1 MLIKLRN
8 LILLQRSGSY
18 FKFNFISLQLFFIL
32 SRFLMNCLK
41 MNPNLL
47 IKKIDIKLRN
57 FNYNF
62 LDIVKG
68 YNLPAE
74 IYYNYFLSIEEFK
87 LKNLWNHI
95 ITNWNKMKCDL
106 RENDNFLDSEYSKK
120 EFHQIHTKMN
130 DNDLNELLIDF
141 IDNNHLK
148 CFFVC
153 NSIQNYITP
162 K

>member
-1 MLIKLRN
+1 
-8 LILLQRSGSY
+8 
-18 FKFNFISLQLFFIL
+18 
-32 SRFLMNCLK
+32 MNCLK
-41 MNPNLL
+41 MDPNLL
-47 IKKIDIKLRN
+47 IKKIDINLRD

-62 LDIVKG
+62 LDIVKE
-68 YNLPAE
+68 YNFSVE
-74 IYYNYFLSIEEFK
+74 IYYNYFLSSEKFK

-95 ITNWNKMKCDL
+95 IIKWNQMEYDL
-106 RENDNFLDSEYSKK
+106 RENDDFLDSEYSKN
-120 EFHQIHTKMN
+120 EYHQIHTKMN
-130 DNDLNELLIDF
+130 DNDLNELLINF

>member
-1 MLIKLRN
+1 ME
-8 LILLQRSGSY
+8 
-18 FKFNFISLQLFFIL
+18 
-32 SRFLMNCLK
+32 
-41 MNPNLL
+41 PNLL
-47 IKKIDIKLRN
+47 IKKIDINLRD

-62 LDIVKG
+62 LDIVKE
-68 YNLPAE
+68 YNFSVE
-74 IYYNYFLSIEEFK
+74 IYYNYFLSIEKFK

-95 ITNWNKMKCDL
+95 IIKWNQMEYDL
-106 RENDNFLDSEYSKK
+106 RENDDFLDSEYSKN
-120 EFHQIHTKMN
+120 EYHQIHTKMN
-130 DNDLNELLIDF
+130 DNDLNELLINF

>member
-1 MLIKLRN
+1 
-8 LILLQRSGSY
+8 
-18 FKFNFISLQLFFIL
+18 
-32 SRFLMNCLK
+32 

-130 DNDLNELLIDF
+130 DNDLNELF

>member
-1 MLIKLRN
+1 
-8 LILLQRSGSY
+8 
-18 FKFNFISLQLFFIL
+18 
-32 SRFLMNCLK
+32 MNCVVNFVNK
-41 MNPNLL
+41 NDNQ
-47 IKKIDIKLRN
+47 IRE
-57 FNYNF
+57 FNYTC
-62 LDIVKG
+62 LSILKG
-68 YNLPAE
+68 YNLSSK
-74 IYYNYFLSIEEFK
+74 IYYNYFLSIEDFK

-95 ITNWNKMKCDL
+95 IIKWNKMKYDL

-130 DNDLNELLIDF
+130 DNDLNELLIYF